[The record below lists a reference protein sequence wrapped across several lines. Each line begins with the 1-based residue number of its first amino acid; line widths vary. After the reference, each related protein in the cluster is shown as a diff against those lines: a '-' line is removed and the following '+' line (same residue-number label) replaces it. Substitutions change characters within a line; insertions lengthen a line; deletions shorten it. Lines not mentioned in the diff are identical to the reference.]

1 MILRTLILLAATT
14 MITSGCITV
23 PATVLYNNS
32 EIPAVGPTGN
42 RCKQPYLLT
51 QDCSIFSYATR
62 MIEIE
67 GERGRIAGST
77 DGSVLLVMLEDELK
91 LDTFELNH
99 LSHLIEDFLTTKGLS
114 INEMQAMAGNG
125 ETAGYFFVFN
135 GDAYSLLKSLTVEK

>member
-1 MILRTLILLAATT
+1 
-14 MITSGCITV
+14 
-23 PATVLYNNS
+23 
-32 EIPAVGPTGN
+32 
-42 RCKQPYLLT
+42 
-51 QDCSIFSYATR
+51 

-67 GERGRIAGST
+67 GEKGRVAGST

-135 GDAYSLLKSLTVEK
+135 GDAYSLLKSLTFEK